1 VTSAFERLAGAGNI
15 LRAEPPDA
23 GEFARLISSGR
34 AQLADARNATV
45 SLQVRFLAA
54 YGGAHALC
62 LAALRYRGYRPQN
75 RYIVFQLLPETL
87 GVGPEVWRV
96 LAKAHG
102 IRNVAEYE
110 GDFAVDER
118 LVADV
123 LVAAELTLARL
134 EALPSI

>member
-1 VTSAFERLAGAGNI
+1 
-15 LRAEPPDA
+15 
-23 GEFARLISSGR
+23 LISSGR
-34 AQLADARNATV
+34 AQLADARNPTV
-45 SLQVRFLAA
+45 SRQVRFLAA

-87 GVGPEVWRV
+87 GMGPEVWRV

-102 IRNVAEYE
+102 LRNVAEYE

-123 LVAAELTLARL
+123 LAAAELTLATL
-134 EALPSI
+134 EALPPI

>member
-1 VTSAFERLAGAGNI
+1 MRSAYERLAGPGKV
-15 LRAEPPDA
+15 LRGEPPDA
-23 GEFARLISSGR
+23 GEFARLVSSGR
-34 AQLADARNATV
+34 AQLIDAQNLTV

-62 LAALRYRGYRPQN
+62 LAAIRYRGYRPKN

-87 GVGPEVWRV
+87 GIGAEVWRV

-110 GDFAVDER
+110 GDFAIDER

-123 LVAAELTLARL
+123 RAAAELILQRL